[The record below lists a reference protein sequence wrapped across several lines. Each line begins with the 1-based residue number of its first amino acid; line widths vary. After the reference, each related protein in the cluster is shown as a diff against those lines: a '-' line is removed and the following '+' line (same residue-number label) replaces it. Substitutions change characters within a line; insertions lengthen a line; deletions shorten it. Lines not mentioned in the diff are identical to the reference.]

1 MKGRIGSSVAASFDQ
16 FDTEVEPAV
25 TVLRGPV
32 RDQSDLHGLLARM
45 QSLGL
50 ELIEIRQVSGR
61 RSRPAGDTKQ

>member
-1 MKGRIGSSVAASFDQ
+1 VKGRIGSSVAASFDQ